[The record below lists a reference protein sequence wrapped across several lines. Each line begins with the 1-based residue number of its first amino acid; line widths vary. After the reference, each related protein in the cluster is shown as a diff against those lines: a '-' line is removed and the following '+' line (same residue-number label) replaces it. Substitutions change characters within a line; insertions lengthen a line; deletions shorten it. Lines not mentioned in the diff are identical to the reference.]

1 MIIAMKNFGL
11 MGEEVGREMR
21 ARPEHTPLLQEAT
34 IYHTKEQHAH
44 HCYRESGSNDCYL
57 VLAYILMT
65 LTFSKIGAEITN
77 QLDLKLHIRY
87 YLSP

>member
-1 MIIAMKNFGL
+1 MKNFGL
-11 MGEEVGREMR
+11 MGEEVKGDES
-21 ARPEHTPLLQEAT
+21 TPPSILLTSNSMLIIAIGNREAT
-34 IYHTKEQHAH
+34 TVTWFWLT
-44 HCYRESGSNDCYL
+44 SLSNFL
-57 VLAYILMT
+57 HLMT